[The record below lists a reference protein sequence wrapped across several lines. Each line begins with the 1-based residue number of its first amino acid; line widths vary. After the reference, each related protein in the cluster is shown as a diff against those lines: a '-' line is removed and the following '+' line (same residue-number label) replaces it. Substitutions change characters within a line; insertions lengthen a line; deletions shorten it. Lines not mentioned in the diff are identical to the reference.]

1 VRVTLEQFLSSLAED
16 APPPGASDLAL
27 VLWLDRKGKW
37 AEAHDLASEIE
48 TEAGSRLHAYLHRE
62 EGDLDNA
69 RYWYQRAG
77 CTPASGSLD
86 DEWHQLVRKLAL

>member
-1 VRVTLEQFLSSLAED
+1 VTLEQFMSSLEND
-16 APPPGASDLAL
+16 EPPAGSSDLAR

-48 TEAGSRLHAYLHRE
+48 TDAGARLHAYLHRE

-69 RYWYQRAG
+69 RYWYRRSGRA
-77 CTPASGSLD
+77 PASGSLD
-86 DEWHQLVRKLAL
+86 DEWRELVRDLAL